1 MTESFLIFTSN
12 PPNISRLNTA
22 GKSMEWKKM
31 TRNLQ
36 NILDNYQK
44 NDLTHQEMKL
54 FNFLDETFEEMTP
67 SHLHKTIKKFMDKI
81 TDDMKE
87 NGIKMIP
94 ISYTKEKSEL
104 TLNYGNIIP
113 IVYIIKYILENI
125 VTKGKTS
132 DAIYDFIYKDKIPEF
147 KEKKEQQISQLIKL
161 LNTVKTLNICLYTNP
176 KDIYYKKKEKQAKTN
191 TLYMEPKIVFFF
203 GLFYKAFFKNITS
216 INYNLNIF
224 PIDNYFRNNNPYLV
238 NEEQI
243 LLKGKEYKDIIICNL
258 ILIKTLQKF
267 QYSTNVNFRM
277 YDSYQLELHNVL
289 TEIFNVDINNDIME
303 SNVRKLTLTKISG
316 QKVKNLDI
324 KKSIMNNKQ
333 RTLSMAL
340 EENPNFIYSPKFNN
354 NYLYFQHLL
363 NLKENS
369 FFDLTFD
376 FNSLDPLLFTS
387 VNYSLIK
394 FTCISKLN
402 LILFPHNKFNKR
414 KTTLNNF
421 FYRKYLPYED
431 LSNNYSI
438 DDQKIYYQYLDNTEN
453 NTNQNNF
460 ILKDEKLL
468 NELFHLFNRNLIN
481 LSIILEKKINDLLT
495 LSIDFSTYNNESISL
510 CNYDNYNCAI
520 VCFIFNLLKTLQ
532 SQIDKCQLKNL
543 EIFYEDF
550 FDEKTYVVETINKK
564 IPSAWKDGFQLN
576 ELKLNHINLNISN
589 ISLILPFQNFPSI
602 NLMELIVSNLSYND
616 LNNMINAFN
625 TKKDIFPVLVKLDI
639 SLGIFIEDYSEPLE
653 ILLKDCLS
661 RMQQL
666 KFFAL
671 KLPFIISTKELI
683 DIIYW
688 IKLNHNND
696 LNIALKII
704 NEEFGPSIGKDY
716 YIHSVTDC
724 FDKNKEYLKEKNL
737 IIDYNTYDDNKTIK
751 LGINKYQKEELN
763 YYYNFVYCLQKFN
776 DKLKDDNN
784 KRIFENI
791 FGFRGKFKKYYIN
804 IEVNE

>member
-1 MTESFLIFTSN
+1 
-12 PPNISRLNTA
+12 
-22 GKSMEWKKM
+22 
-31 TRNLQ
+31 
-36 NILDNYQK
+36 
-44 NDLTHQEMKL
+44 
-54 FNFLDETFEEMTP
+54 
-67 SHLHKTIKKFMDKI
+67 
-81 TDDMKE
+81 
-87 NGIKMIP
+87 
-94 ISYTKEKSEL
+94 
-104 TLNYGNIIP
+104 
-113 IVYIIKYILENI
+113 
-125 VTKGKTS
+125 
-132 DAIYDFIYKDKIPEF
+132 
-147 KEKKEQQISQLIKL
+147 
-161 LNTVKTLNICLYTNP
+161 
-176 KDIYYKKKEKQAKTN
+176 
-191 TLYMEPKIVFFF
+191 
-203 GLFYKAFFKNITS
+203 
-216 INYNLNIF
+216 
-224 PIDNYFRNNNPYLV
+224 
-238 NEEQI
+238 
-243 LLKGKEYKDIIICNL
+243 
-258 ILIKTLQKF
+258 
-267 QYSTNVNFRM
+267 
-277 YDSYQLELHNVL
+277 
-289 TEIFNVDINNDIME
+289 
-303 SNVRKLTLTKISG
+303 
-316 QKVKNLDI
+316 
-324 KKSIMNNKQ
+324 
-333 RTLSMAL
+333 
-340 EENPNFIYSPKFNN
+340 
-354 NYLYFQHLL
+354 
-363 NLKENS
+363 
-369 FFDLTFD
+369 
-376 FNSLDPLLFTS
+376 
-387 VNYSLIK
+387 
-394 FTCISKLN
+394 
-402 LILFPHNKFNKR
+402 
-414 KTTLNNF
+414 
-421 FYRKYLPYED
+421 
-431 LSNNYSI
+431 
-438 DDQKIYYQYLDNTEN
+438 
-453 NTNQNNF
+453 
-460 ILKDEKLL
+460 
-468 NELFHLFNRNLIN
+468 LIN

-625 TKKDIFPVLVKLDI
+625 TKKDIFPVLRKLDI

-751 LGINKYQKEELN
+751 LGINKYQMEELN

-776 DKLKDDNN
+776 DKLKDD

>member
-22 GKSMEWKKM
+22 GKSLEWKKM

-147 KEKKEQQISQLIKL
+147 KEKKEQRFSQVIKL

-421 FYRKYLPYED
+421 FYRKNLPYED

-751 LGINKYQKEELN
+751 LGINKYQMEELN

-784 KRIFENI
+784 KRILENI

>member
-94 ISYTKEKSEL
+94 ISFTKEKLEL

-147 KEKKEQQISQLIKL
+147 KEKKEQQFSQVIKL

-191 TLYMEPKIVFFF
+191 ALYMEPKIVFFF

-303 SNVRKLTLTKISG
+303 SNARKLTLTKISG

-468 NELFHLFNRNLIN
+468 NELFHLFNGNLIN

-751 LGINKYQKEELN
+751 LGINKYQMEELN